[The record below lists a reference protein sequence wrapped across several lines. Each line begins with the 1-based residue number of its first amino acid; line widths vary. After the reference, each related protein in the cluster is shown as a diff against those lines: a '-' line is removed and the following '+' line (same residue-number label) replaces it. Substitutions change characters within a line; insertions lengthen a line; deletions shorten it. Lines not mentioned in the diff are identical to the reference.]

1 MRVGMSDFS
10 EMPQMPPTH
19 GDGAAISIE
28 SSDNNFY
35 ASERRQLN
43 FPGTSNMQEFE
54 IPLSIIATTIA
65 LLAFCGEIWRLWRD
79 RPRLIFYVM
88 PVTFTNVPT
97 FGEMKMV
104 RVLICNVGYRPI
116 VLTRFAAFGERSSF
130 SMGIDDEPAAT
141 FGKEDRKFPAIIGPG
156 ETLKIHPIGIEALE
170 RNATKPKEETT
181 FYDPFKYFALNDS
194 FGRWHAIEIEDVRS
208 HLGLSK
214 TIIHPSRW
222 QKIMRWFY
230 KKLFFARAKNRL

>member
-1 MRVGMSDFS
+1 
-10 EMPQMPPTH
+10 
-19 GDGAAISIE
+19 
-28 SSDNNFY
+28 
-35 ASERRQLN
+35 
-43 FPGTSNMQEFE
+43 MQEFE
-54 IPLSIIATTIA
+54 VPLSIVATTIA

-170 RNATKPKEETT
+170 RNATKPTDEKT
-181 FYDPFKYFALNDS
+181 FYDPYKYFALNDS
-194 FGRWHAIEIEDVRS
+194 FGRWHTINMDDVRWHLRLSQSYVSPS
-208 HLGLSK
+208 HWK
-214 TIIHPSRW
+214 
-222 QKIMRWFY
+222 KICRWFA
-230 KKLFFARAKNRL
+230 KKRLLARAEKRSLKF